1 MKIRKKNKRRLY
13 PVVNRPLQYRFLGMI
28 LAYGMVTVLFVAAF
42 LFVPDIIIMNDEEA
56 TFETRDA
63 ASQRIIFLH
72 TRFWIV
78 ILGLIFVTGLHSWR
92 AFHRVVGP
100 LYRFKWAFERISEG
114 QLNFLVRLR
123 KRDYLDPE
131 AQKLNQMIDVLAEKW
146 EKMQTTCLDAVKSIE
161 NLEQSVTQERGDT
174 KKTQHYLQL
183 HRQQLEDLMGQVKYF
198 SLSDEKKEE

>member
-1 MKIRKKNKRRLY
+1 
-13 PVVNRPLQYRFLGMI
+13 
-28 LAYGMVTVLFVAAF
+28 MVTVLFVAAF
-42 LFVPDIIIMNDEEA
+42 LFIPDIIIMNDEEA
-56 TFETRDA
+56 SFVTRDA

-123 KRDYLDPE
+123 KKDYLDPE
-131 AQKLNQMIDVLAEKW
+131 AKKLNQMIDVLAEKW
-146 EKMQTTCLDAVKSIE
+146 EKIQTTCLDAVKSIE
-161 NLEQSVTQERGDT
+161 DLEQSMTQEHGDT
-174 KKTQHYLQL
+174 KKIQQCLKL
-183 HRQQLEDLMGQVKYF
+183 HRQQLESLMGQVKYF
-198 SLSDEKKEE
+198 SLSDEKKGE